1 MKPTSMVF
9 LHPPALLTPA
19 LLTERAASPFRK
31 LALLGLCGAV
41 ALAAHA
47 QGLRGD
53 SAAMPDAPSAVMA
66 AQATGSQ
73 QAATGP
79 TTGTG
84 GQYQQTK
91 RILGVFPNFRAVSA
105 DTKLPPQSVKEK
117 FTATAQQTFDYSDL
131 PLVLVLAG
139 VAESNNS
146 EPSFGQGAAGYGQYL
161 WRTSLDQAD
170 ENFWVQAIL
179 PSVLHEDSRYYTLG
193 HGGIARRTL
202 YAFDRTLITRTDS
215 QKETFN
221 FSEIVGAGAASGIS
235 DAYYPLNEAT
245 WTKTGQRWLT
255 NVLIDGGT
263 YIFQEFWPDVN
274 DKLFHT
280 KD

>member
-1 MKPTSMVF
+1 MKLTSILL
-9 LHPPALLTPA
+9 LHLRLLTRQAA
-19 LLTERAASPFRK
+19 LFSRS
-31 LALLGLCGAV
+31 LALPGLCGAL
-41 ALAAHA
+41 ALSAHA
-47 QGLRGD
+47 QTLRD
-53 SAAMPDAPSAVMA
+53 SSAAMPDAPSAVMA

-73 QAATGP
+73 GAANGS

-84 GQYQQTK
+84 GQYKQTK

-105 DTKLPPQSVKEK
+105 DTKLPPQSAKEK
-117 FTATAQQTFDYSDL
+117 FVATAQQTFDYSDL

-179 PSVLHEDSRYYTLG
+179 PSVLHQDSRYYTLG

-202 YAFDRTLITRTDS
+202 YAFDRILITRTDT

-221 FSEIVGAGAASGIS
+221 VSEILGAGTASAIS
-235 DAYYPLNEAT
+235 DAYYPHSEAT

-255 NVLIDGGT
+255 NVIIDGGT
-263 YIFQEFWPDVN
+263 YVFQEFWPDVN